1 MNVQRFR
8 WNGIVMLTI
17 FLAVLVFGG
26 TPAFANGSETIV
38 QAGTGLGGAFD
49 TQLTQLTSGILGA
62 MHVILIVMTA
72 IAGMMIVFGI
82 EDGKKFIWQAML
94 GIGLAANFGA
104 FLLGV
109 GTWNLANQGASTAQV
124 EYFQPEIV
132 STDQEGGASSV
143 QILGDFLQHY
153 ETHIIDPGAEN
164 ILSYC
169 LRLLVILTV
178 VQATWELSTKI
189 ISGDKLQY
197 LLHMTLK
204 MGFYMFLMMNWI
216 TFMGA
221 LGEGF
226 QLLGSKAG
234 GS

>member
-1 MNVQRFR
+1 M
-8 WNGIVMLTI
+8 
-17 FLAVLVFGG
+17 
-26 TPAFANGSETIV
+26 GSETII

-62 MHVILIVMTA
+62 MHVVLIVMTA

-82 EDGKKFIWQAML
+82 EDGKKFLWQAML

-109 GTWNLANQGASTAQV
+109 GTWDLANQGTQTAQV

-132 STDQEGGASSV
+132 STDTEGGAASV
-143 QILGDFLQHY
+143 TILGDFLRHY
-153 ETHIIDPGAEN
+153 DEHIVQPGAGN
-164 ILSYC
+164 ISSYC

-178 VQATWELSTKI
+178 VQATWDLSTKL

-197 LLHMTLK
+197 LIHIVLK

-234 GS
+234 GSSAAVELGDIVNKVVQFA